1 MPHRLRQELGQ
12 IDGVRDVDSAR
23 GIDVE
28 YAGDLVLLVAVD
40 FDVYAH
46 TGHSLAAGER
56 HQAMHQV
63 LTQHG
68 VLVSENFSVGAIA
81 SGLVTGWS

>member
-40 FDVYAH
+40 FDVYAQY
-46 TGHSLAAGER
+46 GSSLCCR
-56 HQAMHQV
+56 
-63 LTQHG
+63 
-68 VLVSENFSVGAIA
+68 
-81 SGLVTGWS
+81 

>member
-40 FDVYAH
+40 FDVYAQY
-46 TGHSLAAGER
+46 GHSLLLPVSATRPCTRSYAAR
-56 HQAMHQV
+56 R
-63 LTQHG
+63 
-68 VLVSENFSVGAIA
+68 FSIGKF
-81 SGLVTGWS
+81 

>member
-40 FDVYAH
+40 FDVYAQY
-46 TGHSLAAGER
+46 GSFSL
-56 HQAMHQV
+56 
-63 LTQHG
+63 LP
-68 VLVSENFSVGAIA
+68 VSATRPCTRSSRSTAF
-81 SGLVTGWS
+81 

>member
-40 FDVYAH
+40 FDVYAQY
-46 TGHSLAAGER
+46 GSFPL
-56 HQAMHQV
+56 
-63 LTQHG
+63 LP
-68 VLVSENFSVGAIA
+68 VSA
-81 SGLVTGWS
+81 SKPCNRSSRSKGF

>member
-12 IDGVRDVDSAR
+12 IGVRDVDSAR

-40 FDVYAH
+40 FDVYAQY
-46 TGHSLAAGER
+46 GSSLCCWRPPDGYAPGPHAAQG
-56 HQAMHQV
+56 
-63 LTQHG
+63 
-68 VLVSENFSVGAIA
+68 FSVGKF
-81 SGLVTGWS
+81 